1 MTKTLDYLTV
11 RHVNL
16 TALRAAVKAWDKLPK
31 DFEEVH
37 TSFDRTVT
45 KPLSTERS
53 GWHGESHK
61 AAVKHFNAVQKQV
74 VEAAGQA
81 EWLGKEMSRCLK
93 IIEDAK
99 KALKD
104 VEDVVYEKPTAGAK
118 NYLKLNTKDG
128 VVYVDPPK
136 DESPGI
142 TKAYRETLADLNHK
156 ILKALREAAEADE
169 DLKKAL
175 NFDPYG
181 KGFNSDT
188 PQLQAKKDVDAL
200 YKLAGDKDFKRDP
213 KLLSKVNGILAKNDG
228 NTYFAE
234 EFATRKGAKGVLELW
249 YKAAQPDYEDAMPP
263 DPKDRPK
270 GVDKQL
276 AALQDNLGNTLA
288 LASHSDS
295 PAMTK
300 WKQDV
305 IDLGYQRMGDQPPN
319 AAMGTYRAAPPY
331 GFQVM
336 SNLMRTGKWDTGF
349 LNDYGAELKKVDEK
363 PFMTPGPYSHEE
375 KAVPERKWLSYGL
388 NPPNYLNFGAEYDQ
402 GQDPFTGYMEA
413 LGHNAEASTDFFS
426 DKENFDYVLRDRKWF
441 PDGESP
447 DSGPHKDWQGGH
459 VARGHALAAA
469 TTGHAWDA
477 PLPLNPSHTQAQADI
492 MSEFIKGVATNNDQD
507 KHIEFADGM
516 SQGMGRAASEYMPDI
531 YRGLRDGG
539 GEGLE
544 GPKWDEGAKAALA
557 AEAKLYP
564 ISGAVADMDHRE
576 ATHLLF
582 RLGQDPE
589 AYGNLMQAQ
598 KAYAAEVLDHE
609 FNPNVPADEKYSPPS
624 KAEATAQEVLGT
636 SGEITG
642 TMAMARQEALVGP
655 AVIKDAEFEKNSLS
669 ARLWGNSTFGA
680 GVTAA
685 TAYAKWFP
693 NPVVG
698 ATIGALTAGYEGA
711 AANDIDKMITSTEGI
726 KQAEVASAVYD
737 AERDRNVNADTAM
750 LNKIKERYGL
760 GDIAVNALS
769 QTGTKDGF
777 GYANDSVSRTA
788 SYLDSMDQVPS
799 LPN

>member
-1 MTKTLDYLTV
+1 MTKTLDYQTV

-31 DFEEVH
+31 EFEEVH
-37 TSFDRTVT
+37 TSFDRTVA

-61 AAVKHFNAVQKQV
+61 AAVKHFSAVQKQV

-118 NYLKLNTKDG
+118 NYLKLNKKDG

-142 TKAYRETLADLNHK
+142 TKAYRETLADLNSR

-188 PQLQAKKDVDAL
+188 PQVQAKKDVDAL
-200 YKLAGDKDFKRDP
+200 YKLAGDEDFKRDP

-249 YKAAQPDYEDAMPP
+249 YKAAQPDYEDTMPP

-402 GQDPFTGYMEA
+402 GKDPFTGYMEA

-426 DKENFDYVLRDRKWF
+426 DKENLDYVLRDRKWF
-441 PDGESP
+441 PDGEIP
-447 DSGPHKDWQGGH
+447 DSGEHKGWQGGH
-459 VARGHALAAA
+459 VATGHALGAA

-477 PLPLNPSHTQAQADI
+477 PLHVPAEHTSAQANL
-492 MSEFIKGVATNNDQD
+492 MSELIKGMGEMDENGNAEMPM
-507 KHIEFADGM
+507 HPGM
-516 SQGMGRAASEYMPDI
+516 RH
-531 YRGLRDGG
+531 GLGN
-539 GEGLE
+539 
-544 GPKWDEGAKAALA
+544 AA
-557 AEAKLYP
+557 AEYAPDFFQAMKDGSDADKLFP
-564 ISGAVADMDHRE
+564 MSGEPADIDHRD
-576 ATHLLF
+576 ATKFLVQ
-582 RLGQDPE
+582 LGQDPD
-589 AYGNLMQAQ
+589 AHAAVTAGQKLYTAQ
-598 KAYAAEVLDHE
+598 VLDHHLGGD
-609 FNPNVPADEKYSPPS
+609 VPADQKYNAPT
-624 KAEATAQEVLGT
+624 ENLVHEVLKT
-636 SGEITG
+636 SGETAG
-642 TMAMARQEALVGP
+642 TLAAGAQEAIIGP
-655 AVIKDAEFEKNSLS
+655 AVVEDQQYDKGTLS
-669 ARLWGNSTFGA
+669 KRLWTNGAFGTV
-680 GVTAA
+680 VTGASVLKPFAAHPVGAA
-685 TAYAKWFP
+685 TAA
-693 NPVVG
+693 
-698 ATIGALTAGYEGA
+698 ALIIGAEGA
-711 AANDIDKMITSTEGI
+711 ALNDHDAEHWSSNKSAPAADRAGAIYDEMAGRDVRQNEKMLEAIGKEYDIDVSKSWSELYSEDGFTHGYSR
-726 KQAEVASAVYD
+726 VAS
-737 AERDRNVNADTAM
+737 TAPFLTSIEQVKQM
-750 LNKIKERYGL
+750 A
-760 GDIAVNALS
+760 IA
-769 QTGTKDGF
+769 K
-777 GYANDSVSRTA
+777 
-788 SYLDSMDQVPS
+788 
-799 LPN
+799 

>member
-1 MTKTLDYLTV
+1 MSDTLDYQTV
-11 RHVNL
+11 RHVDL
-16 TALRAAVKAWDKLPK
+16 TALQSVVKAWKKLPE
-31 DFEEVH
+31 DFREVH

-45 KPLSTERS
+45 KPMSTERS
-53 GWHGESHK
+53 GWHGDSHK
-61 AAVKHFNAVQKQV
+61 AAVKHFTVVQNQV
-74 VEAAGQA
+74 TEAAGQA

-93 IIEDAK
+93 VFEDAK
-99 KALKD
+99 KDLKE
-104 VEDVVYEKPTAGAK
+104 VESTIAEKPEGGGDS
-118 NYLKLNTKDG
+118 YLRLDSKDG
-128 VVYVDPPK
+128 RVHVDLPDNADSK
-136 DESPGI
+136 DAQRAEEGR
-142 TKAYRETLADLNHK
+142 ATLNEK
-156 ILKALREAAEADE
+156 IEKALRNAAEADA

-175 NFDPYG
+175 TFDPHG
-181 KGFNSDT
+181 DGFSGDT
-188 PQLQAKKDVDAL
+188 PKMQAKKDVDAL
-200 YKLAGDKDFKRDP
+200 YKLAGDEDFKRDP
-213 KLLSKVNGILAKNDG
+213 KLLAKANGILAMNGG
-228 NTYFAE
+228 NAEFAE

-276 AALQDNLGNTLA
+276 AALQDNLGSTLA

-300 WKQDV
+300 WKNDV
-305 IDLGYQRMGDQPPN
+305 IDLGYQRMGERPPN
-319 AAMGTYRAAPPY
+319 VSMGTYRAAPPY

-336 SNLMRTGKWDTGF
+336 SNLMRTGKWDTDF
-349 LNDYGAELKKVDEK
+349 LKDYGAELKKTDEK
-363 PFMTPGPYSHEE
+363 PFMTPGPYSDLE

-426 DKENFDYVLRDRKWF
+426 DEENFDYVLRDRKWF
-441 PDGESP
+441 PDGPSP
-447 DSGPHKDWQGGH
+447 ETGAHKDWQGGS
-459 VARGHALAAA
+459 VALGHAFTSA
-469 TTGHAWDA
+469 TTGHDWDA
-477 PLPLNPSHTQAQADI
+477 KLPMFPSHTQTQADI

-507 KHIEFADGM
+507 KHIDFSAGM
-516 SQGMGRAASEYMPDI
+516 SDGLQYAASEYMPDI

-539 GEGLE
+539 GENL
-544 GPKWDEGAKAALA
+544 DVEGAEAALS

-564 ISGAVADMDHRE
+564 IPGAVADMDHRE

-589 AYGNLMQAQ
+589 AYGHLMQAQ
-598 KAYAAEVLDHE
+598 KRQAAEVLDHQ
-609 FNPNVPADEKYSPPS
+609 FNPDVPAGEKYSPPS
-624 KAEATAQEVLGT
+624 KTDATAREVLAT

-642 TMAMARQEALVGP
+642 TMSMARQEVMVGP
-655 AVIKDAEFEKNSLS
+655 AVIKDSEFEKNSLS

-698 ATIGALTAGYEGA
+698 ATLGALTAGYEGA
-711 AANDIDKMITSTEGI
+711 AAYDIDRMITSSEGV
-726 KQAEVASAVYD
+726 KQAEIAAAVYD
-737 AERDRNVNADTAM
+737 KDRTLNVNADTAM
-750 LNKIKERYGL
+750 LQKIQDRYGL
-760 GDIAVNALS
+760 KDTPVNALS
-769 QTGTKDGF
+769 TTGTREGF
-777 GYANDSVSRTA
+777 GLANDSVSRTA
-788 SYLDSMDQVPS
+788 SYLDSMDQVPA
-799 LPN
+799 LPH

>member
-16 TALRAAVKAWDKLPK
+16 TALRAAVKAWDKLPRE
-31 DFEEVH
+31 FEDVH
-37 TSFDRTVT
+37 TSFDRTVA

-61 AAVKHFNAVQKQV
+61 AAVKRFNAVQKQV

-93 IIEDAK
+93 IIADAK

-142 TKAYRETLADLNHK
+142 TKAYRETLADLNHR

-181 KGFNSDT
+181 KGFNADT

-200 YKLAGDKDFKRDP
+200 YKLAGEKDFKRDP

-234 EFATRKGAKGVLELW
+234 EFATRKGAKGILELW

-349 LNDYGAELKKVDEK
+349 LSDYGAELKKVDEK

-388 NPPNYLNFGAEYDQ
+388 NPPDYLNFGAEYDQ
-402 GQDPFTGYMEA
+402 GKDPFTGYMEA

-441 PDGESP
+441 PDGEIP
-447 DSGPHKDWQGGH
+447 DSGEHKGWQGGH
-459 VARGHALAAA
+459 VATGHALSAA

-477 PLPLNPSHTQAQADI
+477 PLHVPAEHTGAQANL
-492 MSEFIKGVATNNDQD
+492 MSELIKGMGEMDENGNAEMPM
-507 KHIEFADGM
+507 HPGM
-516 SQGMGRAASEYMPDI
+516 RH
-531 YRGLRDGG
+531 GLGN
-539 GEGLE
+539 
-544 GPKWDEGAKAALA
+544 AA
-557 AEAKLYP
+557 AEYAPDFFQAMKEGSDADKLFP
-564 ISGAVADMDHRE
+564 MSGEQATMTHRD
-576 ATHLLF
+576 ATKFLVQ
-582 RLGQDPE
+582 LGQDPD
-589 AYGNLMQAQ
+589 AHAAVTAGQKLYTAQ
-598 KAYAAEVLDHE
+598 VLDHHLGGD
-609 FNPNVPADEKYSPPS
+609 VPAGQKYNAP
-624 KAEATAQEVLGT
+624 AEDIVHEVLKT
-636 SGEITG
+636 SGETAG
-642 TMAMARQEALVGP
+642 TLAAGAQEAIIGP
-655 AVIKDAEFEKNSLS
+655 AVVEDQQYDKGTLS
-669 ARLWGNSTFGA
+669 KRLWTNGAFGTV
-680 GVTAA
+680 VTGASVMKPFAAHPVGAA
-685 TAYAKWFP
+685 TAA
-693 NPVVG
+693 
-698 ATIGALTAGYEGA
+698 ALIIGAEGA
-711 AANDIDKMITSTEGI
+711 ALNDHDAEHWSSNKSAPAADRAGAIYDEMAGRDVRQNEKMLEAIGKEYNIDVSKSWSELYSEDGFTHGYSR
-726 KQAEVASAVYD
+726 VAS
-737 AERDRNVNADTAM
+737 TAPF
-750 LNKIKERYGL
+750 LTSIE
-760 GDIAVNALS
+760 
-769 QTGTKDGF
+769 
-777 GYANDSVSRTA
+777 
-788 SYLDSMDQVPS
+788 QVKQMAIQK
-799 LPN
+799 